1 MTNQQQ
7 GNDKSTNVGQQQRG
21 DKEVAANQLAV
32 RTRGGKDLGA
42 MSVETFV
49 ERLQVELSSHGRK
62 TLED

>member
-1 MTNQQQ
+1 LI
-7 GNDKSTNVGQQQRG
+7 VVG

-42 MSVETFV
+42 MSVETFL
-49 ERLQVELSSHGRK
+49 ERLQVELSSHGRR